1 MSIRPNWTAREGLTF
16 SFADPI
22 NDTSWKTNI
31 TTIKQL
37 GAPGLEGDVWHVEL
51 EGAPHGITE
60 SAVKV
65 FKANFDMQ
73 AECLDPI
80 RESEAGDVPITELL
94 PLHARS
100 FVAEATA
107 SIENEY
113 FIRPYA
119 FGRMANRNAILMP
132 VIKGDNLSDYI
143 RSNSDISADTR
154 YRLCSELCRAID
166 ALHEAGQLHNDI
178 KPDNIMVD
186 TSGSQP
192 TIRIIDMGFLCNV
205 ADVKSIHGG
214 SRKHLG
220 TPGYMSPEIRGW
232 GAGTASEASD
242 TWSIGCTLFYILTSL
257 ELVTG
262 VLDKKSEDS
271 QNALYDSFRENM
283 DEPMI
288 SIERMARVPG
298 FEQPEI
304 TEALSVLLTPNMKI
318 RRRKNQPL
326 LKMAEAC
333 EGVSSVEIS
342 PSPVEKPSASA
353 EEPTPK
359 DLLTSR
365 KRKITRKS
373 TPKTSKMPSE
383 DVMKVIILPKEGMKQ
398 IIVIKNG
405 DESYLRH
412 QHVPEVDTSHSKLIR
427 FAFDGTEVYALPR
440 EGLPG
445 LKFNSGDWAGSKLVP
460 KEGASIEIDGIQIQL
475 ELR

>member
-1 MSIRPNWTAREGLTF
+1 MSVRTNWTAREGLTF

-22 NDTSWKTNI
+22 NDASWKTNI

-51 EGAPHGITE
+51 EDAPHGITE

-73 AECLDPI
+73 TECLDPI
-80 RESEAGDVPITELL
+80 NEAETGDIPLTELL

-143 RSNSDISADTR
+143 RSNPDISADTR

-166 ALHEAGQLHNDI
+166 SLHETGQLHNDI
-178 KPDNIMVD
+178 KPDNIMID

-192 TIRIIDMGFLCNV
+192 TVRIIDMGFLCNA

-242 TWSIGCTLFYILTSL
+242 TWSVGCTIFYILTSL

-271 QNALYDSFRENM
+271 QNALYNSLRENM

-298 FEQPEI
+298 CEQPEI
-304 TEALSVLLTPNMKI
+304 MEALSVLLTPNMKI

-333 EGVSSVEIS
+333 EGVSSVKIS
-342 PSPVEKPSASA
+342 PSPVTKPVAPTPVV
-353 EEPTPK
+353 EPTPK
-359 DLLTSR
+359 TPR
-365 KRKITRKS
+365 KRKV
-373 TPKTSKMPSE
+373 TPKPSAKTSTASSE
-383 DVMKVIILPKEGMKQ
+383 DVVKVFVRPAGGFKQ
-398 IIVIKNG
+398 IVVIRDG
-405 DESYLRH
+405 DENYLRH

-427 FAFDGTEVYALPR
+427 FTYNDHEVYALPR
-440 EGLPG
+440 DGLPG
-445 LKFNSGDWAGSKLVP
+445 LKFNDEDWAGSVLVP
-460 KEGASIEIDGIQIQL
+460 KEGATIEIDGIQIQL

>member
-1 MSIRPNWTAREGLTF
+1 MSVRTNWTARQGLTF

-22 NDTSWKTNI
+22 NDASWKTNI

-51 EGAPHGITE
+51 EDAPHRITE

-73 AECLDPI
+73 TECLDPI
-80 RESEAGDVPITELL
+80 NEAETDDIPVTELL
-94 PLHARS
+94 PPHARS

-143 RSNSDISADTR
+143 RSNPDISADTR

-192 TIRIIDMGFLCNV
+192 TIRIIDMGFLCNA

-242 TWSIGCTLFYILTSL
+242 TWSVGCTVFYILTSL

-333 EGVSSVEIS
+333 EGVSSVKIL
-342 PSPVEKPSASA
+342 PSPVAKPAA
-353 EEPTPK
+353 PTPVEEPTPK
-359 DLLTSR
+359 TPK
-365 KRKITRKS
+365 KRKLTRKPS
-373 TPKTSKMPSE
+373 AKTSTTSSE
-383 DVMKVIILPKEGMKQ
+383 DVMKVIVRPVGGMKQ

-427 FAFDGTEVYALPR
+427 FAFDETEVYALPR

-445 LKFNSGDWAGSKLVP
+445 LKFNEEDWAGSVLVP
-460 KEGASIEIDGIQIQL
+460 KEGATIEIDGIQIQL